1 MDPGFLLVSKGTKLT
16 EEAFREL
23 LVCRRET
30 PRNRPPAEDECTA
43 WRHTQGFLGS
53 RGAGVVSF
61 SQGIRRL
68 LGGVPWK
75 LYASPGKGLAQ
86 AKGEEP
92 KGVWL
97 VGNGHTSSSMGCR
110 AWRREVIAEA

>member
-1 MDPGFLLVSKGTKLT
+1 M
-16 EEAFREL
+16 
-23 LVCRRET
+23 
-30 PRNRPPAEDECTA
+30 
-43 WRHTQGFLGS
+43 
-53 RGAGVVSF
+53 VSF